1 MFTSTNALRIGPDAP
16 RLLTV
21 QAPEDIEY
29 LVKESEVLTGQAGRT
44 FVISGADWLVYRVSF
59 CERTHPSG
67 LKVERLDAHGR
78 VVSTQHL
85 QVWEFL
91 DHSLVEAQAA
101 GQLFTPPVR
110 GHG

>member
-1 MFTSTNALRIGPDAP
+1 MQTRPILESSVPWQPVGRIGD
-16 RLLTV
+16 L
-21 QAPEDIEY
+21 EF

-110 GHG
+110 RHG

>member
-1 MFTSTNALRIGPDAP
+1 MFTFMNALRIGPDAP

-44 FVISGADWLVYRVSF
+44 FVISGADWLRARLLA
-59 CERTHPSG
+59 EHG
-67 LKVERLDAHGR
+67 LKVERLDAHGH
-78 VVSTQHL
+78 VLSTQHL

-91 DHSLVEAQAA
+91 EHSLVEAQAA

-110 GHG
+110 RHG